1 MLLALSCI
9 SLSAQQRKGGDGQNQ
24 SQSQSGQSIVPMT
37 VGRSLTLENTRS
49 AKSMV
54 RGGQMVV
61 EEPIVMSAEDSLA
74 LKAFGIA
81 ALDSLTFEQL
91 DSLIVDDESI
101 RVLSVSAP
109 PSQEV
114 EEPSAPSSEALL
126 ISQSRSVIE
135 ANEEPIKSPYFSDSM
150 SYRRVVGTSLFLP
163 GFGQIYNKQAWKVPV
178 IYGAIAGSS
187 ILLYHENQKYRPIK
201 SEYEDYTYTTS
212 TRSDY
217 LDELQSDYIRSS
229 RRRNTYIA
237 MMAASS
243 IYALGDAAVNYST
256 GEVSPIR
263 KATTLSAIC
272 PGAGQVYNRSYW
284 KLPFIVGGITT
295 MVFVYDWNNRGYVR
309 FSKAYEQVYAYETY
323 PEDYPD
329 GPFDEFGGRY
339 TSAYM
344 KSLRDSYK
352 RNRDLSIIIAVG
364 LYIFQIIDANVDAHL
379 KDFDISHDLA
389 VDVSPVLDYAYLPS
403 SSGGGGSAIF
413 GLNFGI
419 NF

>member
-9 SLSAQQRKGGDGQNQ
+9 SLSAQQRKGGDGQ
-24 SQSQSGQSIVPMT
+24 SQSGQSIAPMT

-54 RGGQMVV
+54 RGGQMVI
-61 EEPIVMSAEDSLA
+61 EEPVVMSAEDSLA

-81 ALDSLTFEQL
+81 ALDSLSFEQL

-101 RVLSVSAP
+101 RVLAVSAP
-109 PSQEV
+109 PSQDE
-114 EEPSAPSSEALL
+114 EEPLAPSSDALL
-126 ISQSRSVIE
+126 LSQSRSVIE

-150 SYRRVVGTSLFLP
+150 SYRRVVGSSIFLP

-237 MMAASS
+237 MITASS

-256 GEVSPIR
+256 GDVSPIR

-272 PGAGQVYNRSYW
+272 PGAGQAYNRSYW

-295 MVFVYDWNNRGYVR
+295 MIFVYDWNNRGYVR
-309 FSKAYEQVYAYETY
+309 FSKAYEQVYAFEQG
-323 PEDYPD
+323 EIDEAI
-329 GPFDEFGGRY
+329 DEFGGRY
-339 TSAYM
+339 TAAYM
-344 KSLRDSYK
+344 KSLRDSYR

-364 LYIFQIIDANVDAHL
+364 LYVFQIIDANVDAHL

-389 VDVSPVLDYAYLPS
+389 MNVSPVLDYAYLPS

>member
-1 MLLALSCI
+1 
-9 SLSAQQRKGGDGQNQ
+9 
-24 SQSQSGQSIVPMT
+24 
-37 VGRSLTLENTRS
+37 
-49 AKSMV
+49 MV
-54 RGGQMVV
+54 I
-61 EEPIVMSAEDSLA
+61 EEPVVMSAEDSLA

-81 ALDSLTFEQL
+81 ALDSLSFEQL

-101 RVLSVSAP
+101 RVLAVSAP
-109 PSQEV
+109 PSQDE
-114 EEPSAPSSEALL
+114 EEPLAPSSDALL
-126 ISQSRSVIE
+126 LSQSRSVIE

-150 SYRRVVGTSLFLP
+150 SYRRVVGSSIFLP

-237 MMAASS
+237 MITASS

-256 GEVSPIR
+256 GDVSPIR

-272 PGAGQVYNRSYW
+272 PGAGQAYNRSYW

-295 MVFVYDWNNRGYVR
+295 MIFVYDWNNRGYVR
-309 FSKAYEQVYAYETY
+309 FSKAYEQVYAFEQG
-323 PEDYPD
+323 EIDEAI
-329 GPFDEFGGRY
+329 DEFGGRY
-339 TSAYM
+339 TAAYM
-344 KSLRDSYK
+344 KSLRDSYR

-364 LYIFQIIDANVDAHL
+364 LYVFQIIDANVDAHL

-389 VDVSPVLDYAYLPS
+389 MNVSPVLDYAYLPS